1 MYLTLKQ
8 HDLFRTLLMGFEIPF
23 RSYVAH
29 TIVDSYDTKSKFENA
44 MVLKKNQL
52 TASDPSFLR
61 VTLPRACT
69 GGELSG
75 LYDKLVLAGSA
86 AAIVPIEQ
94 EVPKVGGLNIV
105 TFALTGEFSDLYA
118 LFGGYTSYCA
128 LAEKYRFDRNKL
140 DHPGC
145 KTLEESDLVPVLS
158 FVKEICTFLDER
170 CFIQKS
176 RDELLSEV
184 TALQKRKIEIPIAK
198 HNFTDMPYGESRIVC
213 REKEVEKLKRFIY
226 GEPGD
231 LRKRHSCCIFGYGG
245 VGKTALALEA
255 VKELVQDI
263 QDGHTVNEYSPE
275 YVFFFSAKKRRLDIF
290 PATGKIIE
298 KSMAQHFET
307 AEELFG
313 LIFESLGVQSLRN
326 YHREGLILID
336 NLEALLEEER
346 DKIKHFIEAQTPA
359 EMQFLI
365 TSRNSEAYEQSER
378 LAGFEKESGIEFV
391 QRYIEENELE
401 MELTEDEIKELLS
414 LSKGNTLVLVLCLRR
429 LSQRL
434 SSISGL
440 KAEFSSAHAWRNIR
454 KALKNIPGDVYE
466 VISSFMFKDTFEEME
481 KVFAEDIGLFYKILN
496 IFAVYQEGGVDLNTI
511 CMLSKEPYPKVESVV
526 DSLCNYL
533 ILEKKKEQYTLNDF
547 AEKYIIDRF
556 MPDSLTFESLSG
568 EIRQRERQIQQ
579 ELARLQEDIAS
590 RPELNYILRD
600 WRIFTDSDRIAA
612 AKMYRQY
619 GEARRECS
627 RDSKLHVQT
636 VLEEFQKVCQEVENV
651 TAHPYIKYQKA
662 RILRL
667 IDDSRL
673 LEEAH
678 MAEIEAAYQDAI
690 FNIKVVEQY
699 ASIGQTKS
707 YASLLWQYGQY
718 LSDNHKLAEA
728 IRYLEDSQ
736 TVFAGLKTTEE
747 AYYQCM
753 TKLGTIYLEYF
764 EQNRERRGDYLRK
777 ARIIRDKLQGNY
789 KRLGKARSYADSLKQ
804 SLQRYEKWSREGK
817 PPVSGRR

>member
-23 RSYVAH
+23 RTFIAH
-29 TIVDSYDTKSKFENA
+29 TIINAYDTKSKFEKA
-44 MVLKKNQL
+44 MISKKDRL

-61 VTLPRACT
+61 GTLIRVCT
-69 GGELSG
+69 GGELSE
-75 LYDKLVLAGSA
+75 LYDKLMKADSA
-86 AAIVPIEQ
+86 TAIVPVEQ
-94 EVPKVGGLNIV
+94 EVPNVGGLNIL
-105 TFALTGEFSDLYA
+105 TFALTGEFSGLYT
-118 LFGGYTSYCA
+118 LFGGYTSYCT

-140 DHPGC
+140 EHPGC

-158 FVKEICTFLDER
+158 FVKDICLFLDEKY
-170 CFIQKS
+170 FIQKS
-176 RDELLSEV
+176 RETLLSEV

-226 GEPGD
+226 GESGD

-255 VKELVQDI
+255 VKSLVQDI
-263 QDGHTVNEYSPE
+263 QDERTVNEYLPE
-275 YVFFFSAKKRRLDIF
+275 YVFFFSAKKRKLDTI
-290 PATGKIIE
+290 PATGKIVE
-298 KSMAQHFET
+298 KPMKQHFET
-307 AEELFG
+307 ADELFG
-313 LIFESLGVQSLRN
+313 LIFSSLEIQSLHN
-326 YHREGLILID
+326 YHKEGIIIID
-336 NLEALLEEER
+336 NLETLPEEER
-346 DKIKHFIEAQTPA
+346 EKIKHFVEAQTPP

-365 TSRNSEAYEQSER
+365 TSRHSEAYEQNER

-391 QRYIEENELE
+391 RRYIDDNELE
-401 MELTEDEIKELLS
+401 LELTEEEIKELLS

-440 KAEFSSAHAWRNIR
+440 KAEFSSANAWRNIR

-481 KVFAEDIGLFYKILN
+481 KVFAEDIDLFYKILN
-496 IFAVYQEGGVDLNTI
+496 IFAVYQEGSVDLNTI
-511 CMLSKEPYPKVESVV
+511 CILSKEAYPKVESVV

-533 ILEKKKEQYTLNDF
+533 ILEKKKEQYVLNDF

-556 MPDSLTFESLSG
+556 MPDSQTFESLSM
-568 EIRQRERQIQQ
+568 EIRKRERQIQQ
-579 ELARLQEDIAS
+579 ELMQLKKDIAS
-590 RPELNYILRD
+590 RPELNNILRD
-600 WRIFTDSDRIAA
+600 WQIFTDSDRIAA

-619 GEARRECS
+619 GEAKRECG
-627 RDSKLHVQT
+627 RDSRFHVQT
-636 VLEEFQKVCQEVENV
+636 VLEEFWKVCQEVENI

-673 LEEAH
+673 LEEMH
-678 MAEIEAAYQDAI
+678 MEEIELAYREAI
-690 FNIKVVEQY
+690 FTIKVVEQY
-699 ASIGQTKS
+699 APIGQTKS

-718 LSDNHKLAEA
+718 LSDNQKLEEA

-736 TVFAGLKTTEE
+736 AVFEGLKMADET
-747 AYYQCM
+747 YYQCK
-753 TKLGTIYLEYF
+753 TKLGKIYLDYF
-764 EQNRERRGDYLRK
+764 EQDRERRTDYLRR
-777 ARIIRDKLQGNY
+777 AQDTSSKLQY
-789 KRLGKARSYADSLKQ
+789 KWRELGKAQIYANQLKQ
-804 SLQRYEKWSREGK
+804 GLQKYEKWEE
-817 PPVSGRR
+817 GRR